1 MCGHDVAMTDSCVDM
16 LLLLAR
22 ECGHAVAISNWC
34 VSVLLLAI
42 FRKTFLLLKSQL
54 F

>member
-1 MCGHDVAMTDSCVDM
+1 MTDSCVGM

-22 ECGHAVAISNWC
+22 ECGLAVGISNWC
-34 VSVLLLAI
+34 ASVLLLAI
-42 FRKTFLLLKSQL
+42 FRTTFLLLKSQL